1 MCKRTGKLEEFLEG
15 KVFGT
20 QKVFVEKCHYSLME
34 VV

>member
-1 MCKRTGKLEEFLEG
+1 MCERTGKLEDFLDD

-34 VV
+34 AV